1 MMAGDCLQSR
11 TFDELREG
19 ESATLTRALTWKDIE
34 LFAAASGDL
43 NPTHLDEDYA
53 RRFGGGEVTGHS
65 LWAAALVSAV
75 LGNELPGP
83 GTVYVAQD
91 LRFERRVVLG
101 DSVTVTVTVREK
113 HAADRTVALSCLGVN
128 QRGETIV
135 TGTARVVAPAE
146 KVTLPRPEMLDIAVH
161 RHDKLERFVS
171 RCAALPDAVVA
182 VAHPCDESSLGA
194 ALASAEHGLLLPILV
209 GPEAKIRAVAEEN
222 GFDLSGLRI
231 EDVAH
236 SHAAAARSVQLV
248 REGEASVL
256 MKGSLHTDELMGE
269 VVRGETGLR
278 TERRISHVF
287 LMDVPTYHKPL
298 LVTDAAVNIAPDLL
312 TKRDICQNAVD
323 LAHTLGIERPKVAIL
338 SAVETVNPKMAS
350 TIEAASLCK
359 MADRGQ
365 ITGALLDGPL
375 ALDNAISWKAAQIK
389 AIHSPVAGDPD
400 ILVVPDLEAGNILAK
415 QLTFMAHADA
425 AGIVLGARVPIV
437 LTSRADNRRTKL
449 ASCAVA
455 VLMVSARQGLTL
467 PPAEF

>member
-1 MMAGDCLQSR
+1 MAGPQLQSR
-11 TFDELREG
+11 TFDELRAG

-34 LFAAASGDL
+34 LFAATSGDL

-65 LWAAALVSAV
+65 LWAAALVSAL

-83 GTVYVAQD
+83 GTVYVSQD
-91 LRFERRVVLG
+91 LRFASRVLLG
-101 DSVTVTVTVREK
+101 DSVTVTVTVKEK
-113 HAADRTVALSCLGVN
+113 RPVDRTVVLDCLAVN
-128 QRGETIV
+128 QRGETVV
-135 TGTARVVAPAE
+135 TGTAQVVAPSE
-146 KVTLPRPEMLDIAVH
+146 KLILPRPAMLDVAVH
-161 RHDKLERFVS
+161 RHDKLERFVR
-171 RCAALPDAVVA
+171 RCSELPDAVVA

-194 ALASAEHGLLLPILV
+194 ALDAAEHGLLLPILV
-209 GPEAKIRAVAEEN
+209 GPEAKIRAVAERH
-222 GFDLSGLRI
+222 GLDLSGLRI
-231 EDVAH
+231 EDVPH
-236 SHAAAARSVQLV
+236 SHAAAVRAVQLV
-248 REGEASVL
+248 RAGEASVL

-338 SAVETVNPKMAS
+338 SAVETVTPKMAS
-350 TIEAASLCK
+350 TTDAASLCK

-389 AIHSPVAGDPD
+389 AIESPVAGDPD
-400 ILVVPDLEAGNILAK
+400 ILLVPDLEAGNILAK

-437 LTSRADNRRTKL
+437 LTSRADNPRTKL

-455 VLMVSARQGLTL
+455 VLMVSVRQGLTL

>member
-1 MMAGDCLQSR
+1 MAGDRLQSC
-11 TFDELREG
+11 TFDEIREG

-43 NPTHLDEDYA
+43 NPTHLDEEYA
-53 RRFGGGEVTGHS
+53 RKFGGGEVTGHS
-65 LWAAALVSAV
+65 LWAGALVSAL

-83 GTVYVAQD
+83 GTVYIAQD
-91 LRFERRVVLG
+91 LRFHRRVLLG

-113 HAADRTVALSCLGVN
+113 HAEDRTVVLDCLGIN
-128 QRGETIV
+128 QRGEKV
-135 TGTARVVAPAE
+135 LTGTARVVAPAE
-146 KVTLPRPEMLDIAVH
+146 KVILPKPRTLEVAVQ

-171 RCAALPDAVVA
+171 RCAELPDALVA
-182 VAHPCDESSLGA
+182 VAHPCDEPSLGA
-194 ALASAEHGLLLPILV
+194 AVDSARHSLLVPILV
-209 GPEAKIRAVAEEN
+209 GPEGRIRAVAEEH

-231 EDVAH
+231 EDVPH
-236 SHAAAARSVQLV
+236 SHAAAARAVQLV

-256 MKGSLHTDELMGE
+256 MKGSLHTDELMGA

-323 LAHTLGIERPKVAIL
+323 LAHTLGVERPKVAIL
-338 SAVETVNPKMAS
+338 SAVETVNPKMPS
-350 TIEAASLCK
+350 TTEAASLCK

-365 ITGALLDGPL
+365 ITGAVLDGPL
-375 ALDNAISWKAAQIK
+375 ALDNAISWQAAQIK
-389 AIHSPVAGDPD
+389 KIHSPVAGDPD
-400 ILVVPDLEAGNILAK
+400 ILLVPDLEAGNILAK
-415 QLTFMAHADA
+415 QLTFMTHADA

-437 LTSRADNRRTKL
+437 LTSRADNLRTKL

-455 VLMVSARQGLTL
+455 VLMVSARRGLSL
-467 PPAEF
+467 PPAES